1 MKSMMLMALLF
12 VLLPPSQTAD
22 AQAASAIKLDVDELV
37 HAAAKLTGT
46 WPTQPP
52 PPIHEVSIVARH
64 GRAAVP
70 LLVDLLSDDPATER
84 DAERWK
90 VQQQAS
96 LALCLIYSES
106 TDCGRTYCDGDP
118 PERIA
123 QVRKGWLQVIASNT
137 EMRALSVRELLD
149 RFKKEQVFWR
159 QLEIGRALAAVS
171 DRGAVAELEAWL
183 NHDDRHVR
191 GNAAFVLGRL
201 GEPRGFATIA
211 AILVDRAPRTTGQ
224 GIPGG
229 TWSLQ
234 AQIRSD
240 RYYAAH
246 LLGDLKDPRGV
257 GLLISLMNDPDVS
270 DIVPWS
276 LGEIGDRRA
285 IEPLVEQLRQDDP
298 SRRVLTILALET
310 LKARQA
316 LPRLRA
322 LLHDTRKSNFGER
335 TSVTEAARHAIDVI
349 SPVP

>member
-1 MKSMMLMALLF
+1 MC
-12 VLLPPSQTAD
+12 
-22 AQAASAIKLDVDELV
+22 I
-37 HAAAKLTGT
+37 
-46 WPTQPP
+46 
-52 PPIHEVSIVARH
+52 
-64 GRAAVP
+64 
-70 LLVDLLSDDPATER
+70 R
-84 DAERWK
+84 DR
-90 VQQQAS
+90 
-96 LALCLIYSES
+96 CLIYSES
-106 TDCGRTYCDGDP
+106 THCGRTYCDGDP

-257 GLLISLMNDPDVS
+257 ELLISPDER
-270 DIVPWS
+270 P
-276 LGEIGDRRA
+276 RRERHRA
-285 IEPLVEQLRQDDP
+285 LV
-298 SRRVLTILALET
+298 SRRN
-310 LKARQA
+310 R
-316 LPRLRA
+316 
-322 LLHDTRKSNFGER
+322 
-335 TSVTEAARHAIDVI
+335 
-349 SPVP
+349 